1 MTTAR
6 PGTPTIGDTAVVP
19 LALGV
24 MNMATV
30 TPEAESRRMLDHFVG
45 EILPR
50 FTTADGASARAMV
63 DTADCYC
70 WWNDRGSEGGHS
82 EGALG
87 RWLADTGARDS
98 VYLATKGTARVENVD
113 QAWDADDHQDWAY
126 AQRHYL
132 GSSRA
137 VLEESLPA
145 SLDRL
150 GSASVDLYYVH
161 VDDRRTPLAETLETL
176 AGFVADGRIGAYGW
190 SNVPAWRLAQIGE
203 LCRSNGWPTPA
214 AVQQEHSYLR
224 PKASNDWGGIVG
236 PEHLD
241 YLRETP
247 SLTLVAYS
255 PILKGI
261 YDEGDRRDRAWMEDR
276 YSGPDVEARLAAVR
290 RLAKELG
297 ATANQTV
304 LAWMMAREAPRTVPL
319 IGPRTYEQYAQL
331 VEALDI
337 ELTSDQVGGLDGAG
351 D

>member
-1 MTTAR
+1 MADGST
-6 PGTPTIGDTAVVP
+6 VVP

-30 TPEAESRRMLDHFVG
+30 TPEAESRKMLDHFVG
-45 EILPR
+45 EVVPR
-50 FTTADGASARAMV
+50 FAAADGSPARAMV

-82 EGALG
+82 EAALG
-87 RWLADTGARDS
+87 RWFAETATRER
-98 VYLATKGTARVENVD
+98 VYLATKGTARVANVD
-113 QAWDADDHQDWAY
+113 QAWDADGNPDWVY

-137 VLEESLPA
+137 ALEESLPA
-145 SLDRL
+145 SLERL
-150 GSASVDLYYVH
+150 GVASVDLYYVH
-161 VDDRRTPLAETLETL
+161 VDDRRTPLEETLETL
-176 AGFVADGRIGAYGW
+176 AGFAADGRIGQYGW
-190 SNVPAWRLAQIGE
+190 SNVPAWRLAEIGQ
-203 LCRSNGWPTPA
+203 LCRAHGWPTPA
-214 AVQQEHSYLR
+214 AVQEEHSYLR
-224 PKASNDWGGIVG
+224 PKASKAWNGIVG
-236 PEHLD
+236 LEHLD

-247 SLTLVAYS
+247 SLALVAYS

-290 RLAKELG
+290 RAAKKLG
-297 ATANQTV
+297 ATPNQTV

-319 IGPRTYEQYAQL
+319 VGPRTYDQYTQL
-331 VEALDI
+331 VEALDV
-337 ELTSDQVGGLDGAG
+337 ELTPDQVAELDAAG